1 MSLLYNL
8 DPMDDPHRHNPDAH
22 YRLYLGS
29 GDHLMVICVQ
39 NFDYSDYDQN
49 RFVTYQAWETE
60 EDALAALTTLVDQ
73 AHRIVRSH

>member
-1 MSLLYNL
+1 MTILYNL
-8 DPMDDPHRHNPDAH
+8 DPAKDRNRTNPDVH

-39 NFDYSDYDQN
+39 DFDYHDYDQN

-60 EDALAALTTLVDQ
+60 EEALAALTTLVDQ
-73 AHRIVRSH
+73 AHRIVRSA